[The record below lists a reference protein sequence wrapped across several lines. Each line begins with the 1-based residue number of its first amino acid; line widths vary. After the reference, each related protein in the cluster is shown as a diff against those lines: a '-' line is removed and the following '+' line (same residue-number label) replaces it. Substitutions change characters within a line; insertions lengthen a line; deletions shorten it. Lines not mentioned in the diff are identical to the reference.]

1 MQKAMQLRQVDT
13 QAAKLMM
20 RRPVKML
27 CMLNVLSGVIK
38 VSFGIL

>member
-20 RRPVKML
+20 SSMVRML
-27 CMLNVLSGVIK
+27 CIPSSVLSEVIK
-38 VSFGIL
+38 D